1 MNNARAVLVQ
11 KIAKV
16 MTMLIIGIFEDDSD

>member
-11 KIAKV
+11 KIANV
-16 MTMLIIGIFEDDSD
+16 MKMLIIGIFEDDSD

>member
-11 KIAKV
+11 KIANLMK
-16 MTMLIIGIFEDDSD
+16 MLIIGIFEDDSD

>member
-16 MTMLIIGIFEDDSD
+16 MKMLIIGIFEDDSD

>member
-16 MTMLIIGIFEDDSD
+16 MAMLIIGIFEDDSD